1 MIPAAPAACGLFVPK
16 LVVVLVGIATR
27 GPRPRVTF
35 CGTDVK
41 LTESE
46 IIDLRVAEAGA
57 RSTSRRRIRDDWRV
71 DVHDLPKCA
80 RTTPG
85 GRRLVRCSGGLEGC
99 RESPRST
106 VARSSVTARGR
117 RSAENPAR
125 AASWPRTDWRIRPL
139 ERESR
144 RGNHRHSANR
154 ISIDG

>member
-71 DVHDLPKCA
+71 DVHDCRNA
-80 RTTPG
+80 RVLHQAVDGLFGALAGWRAVANHLDRPSHDRQSQHEVGEVLKRFPLKLRAGLALIGEST
-85 GRRLVRCSGGLEGC
+85 RSNVRLVAGITATVRIA
-99 RESPRST
+99 SP
-106 VARSSVTARGR
+106 
-117 RSAENPAR
+117 
-125 AASWPRTDWRIRPL
+125 
-139 ERESR
+139 
-144 RGNHRHSANR
+144 
-154 ISIDG
+154 